1 MLHDHSR
8 CVTDPCLRAAQDF
21 KEAARLSAE
30 AKALTAKA
38 AADAAAGG
46 GRAGR
51 LADLQ
56 QQEQAQ
62 LAEAASAAEAA
73 AAARKTVCSCACCVL
88 MLPRHSASLQMD
100 GKVQQIVG
108 CSMLHSTGDRSWA
121 VFCRQHVRGGAGRTP
136 QPQPLCSSWTL
147 RRRPSSLRRPP
158 PSRSLG

>member
-1 MLHDHSR
+1 MASQGSHFQSR
-8 CVTDPCLRAAQDF
+8 CTTQLCFHPAQDF

-56 QQEQAQ
+56 QQEHAQ

-73 AAARKTVCSCACCVL
+73 DAARKTVCSY
-88 MLPRHSASLQMD
+88 
-100 GKVQQIVG
+100 
-108 CSMLHSTGDRSWA
+108 
-121 VFCRQHVRGGAGRTP
+121 GR
-136 QPQPLCSSWTL
+136 
-147 RRRPSSLRRPP
+147 
-158 PSRSLG
+158 